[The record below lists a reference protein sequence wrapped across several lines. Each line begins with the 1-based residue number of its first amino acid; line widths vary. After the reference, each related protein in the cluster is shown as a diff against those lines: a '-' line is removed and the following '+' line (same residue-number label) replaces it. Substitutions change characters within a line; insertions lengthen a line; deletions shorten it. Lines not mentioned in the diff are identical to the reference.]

1 MSNGDRATVLV
12 VDDEPGIVD
21 RQATRLESTFR
32 VRRAYGGRETLAE
45 FDGAVDV
52 ALLDRRMPDL
62 SGDEV
67 LSRFR
72 EAGHDCRA
80 VVLTGVEPSFDIAET
95 GFDDSL
101 RKPVDEDA
109 LFDCVESLLARRTY
123 DTALR
128 EFYSVARR
136 IALIETEHDAPE
148 LADHGAYR
156 RLVERRR
163 ELQDRLDDAVGDL
176 REMERF
182 AVAIG
187 EAIPDSEDPGSGPR
201 ADSD

>member
-32 VRRAYGGRETLAE
+32 VRRAYGGREALAE
-45 FDGAVDV
+45 FDGAVDA

-80 VVLTGVEPSFDIAET
+80 VMLTGVEPSFDIAET

-109 LFDCVESLLARRTY
+109 PFDCVESLLARRTY

-163 ELQDRLDDAVGDL
+163 ELQDRLDDAVEDL

-187 EAIPDSEDPGSGPR
+187 EAIPDSKDPGSGPR

>member
-21 RQATRLESTFR
+21 RQATRLESTFQ
-32 VRRAYGGRETLAE
+32 VRRAYGGREALAE

-80 VVLTGVEPSFDIAET
+80 VMLTGVEPSFDIAET

-182 AVAIG
+182 AVATG

>member
-1 MSNGDRATVLV
+1 MPNGDRATVLV
-12 VDDEPGIVD
+12 VDDEPDIVD

-32 VRRAYGGRETLAE
+32 VHRAYGGREALAE

-52 ALLDRRMPDL
+52 ALLGRRMPDL

-80 VVLTGVEPSFDIAET
+80 VMLIGVGPSPDIAET
-95 GFDDSL
+95 GFDDYL
-101 RKPVDEDA
+101 RRPVDEDA

-123 DTALR
+123 DTVLR

-136 IALIETEHDAPE
+136 IALIETEHGAAE

-163 ELQDRLDDAVGDL
+163 ELYDRLDDAVDDL